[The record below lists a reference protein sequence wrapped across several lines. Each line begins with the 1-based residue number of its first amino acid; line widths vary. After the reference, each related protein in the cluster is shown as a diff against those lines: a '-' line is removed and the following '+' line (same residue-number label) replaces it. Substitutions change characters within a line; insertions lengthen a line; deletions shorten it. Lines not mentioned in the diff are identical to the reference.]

1 MGKTF
6 SARGRIVFEKGR
18 GSTYFG
24 KYGHE
29 LRAKRLGMPDWNG
42 VRAKRA
48 AMNKA
53 IAHLLVLLALGT
65 NGWADSPAEEVPE
78 AAVAERPSLGK
89 RLLWYAPNRVMDL
102 MDVFRLRL
110 RVGPGLAAN
119 FRLTDYGA
127 FYVGRYDAI
136 YAGLPGPRGAHRLRS
151 PAGVESL
158 HGVVIAGVDAT
169 DDTRKGPEY
178 GVAEVDVGVQLLLV
192 GAEAGVDA
200 AEIGDFIGGLLL
212 FDPEGDD
219 FPRKRTEIPE
229 KTSAIALGAG
239 EGVFA
244 VDPKPERFASMG
256 ARMDY
261 LHANVQRRISE
272 PLRATD
278 AYFADD
284 SDAPI
289 VPPQAQV
296 RLGLYGSAWEGKDFE
311 FELKP
316 NVEMDVELPNLKRRL
331 RVFVETERAN
341 DLPERDTANN
351 EDKGLNVGARKW
363 FEKLNLSADVGVKA
377 QWPPEAFARLI
388 WTREWEFGKWGM
400 RPEQRIFYETDDGFG
415 ALGTL
420 RNSRWLGAGSEGLF
434 QQNLSAKWST
444 ETETLTWSAS
454 ASFARVPALLDENLR
469 GKNAGWEDS
478 ARAQAIRY
486 TCFGSDGSVDSH
498 RVVLG
503 FRGPLYKRWI
513 YWEADPGLE
522 WHRED
527 DYETT
532 FMFRCGIDMLFWGRA
547 YE

>member
-1 MGKTF
+1 MKKT
-6 SARGRIVFEKGR
+6 I
-18 GSTYFG
+18 
-24 KYGHE
+24 
-29 LRAKRLGMPDWNG
+29 
-42 VRAKRA
+42 
-48 AMNKA
+48 A
-53 IAHLLVLLALGT
+53 ILLAMAALVSDGRAEGLG
-65 NGWADSPAEEVPE
+65 ADVPE
-78 AAVAERPSLGK
+78 GEGAERPSLGT

-102 MDVFRLRL
+102 LDVFRLRL
-110 RVGPGLAAN
+110 REGPCLAAN
-119 FRLTDYGA
+119 FRMTDYGA
-127 FYVGRYDAI
+127 FYVGRYDSI
-136 YAGLPGPRGAHRLRS
+136 YAGLPGPRSPHRLRW
-151 PAGVESL
+151 PVGMESL
-158 HGVVIAGVDAT
+158 HGAVIAGVDAT
-169 DDTRKGPEY
+169 DDTRHGPEY
-178 GVAEVDVGVQLLLV
+178 GAAEIDVGVQLLLA

-212 FDPEGDD
+212 FDPRGDD
-219 FPRKRTEIPE
+219 FPRKKPE
-229 KTSAIALGAG
+229 LPEQTSAIALGEG
-239 EGVFA
+239 EGAFA
-244 VDPKPERFASMG
+244 VDPKPERFGSMG

-261 LHANVQRRISE
+261 LHLNVQRRISE

-296 RLGLYGSAWEGKDFE
+296 RLGLYGSVWEGRKFE
-311 FELKP
+311 FEVTP

-331 RVFVETERAN
+331 RVFVETTRAN
-341 DLPERDTANN
+341 DLPERDATTN
-351 EDKGLNVGARKW
+351 EDKGINVGARKW

-377 QWPPEAFARLI
+377 QWLPEAFARLI
-388 WTREWEFGKWGM
+388 WTREWEFGKWGV

-420 RNSRWLGAGSEGLF
+420 RNSRWLGDGNEGMF

-454 ASFARVPALLDENLR
+454 ASFVRVPALLDENLR

-478 ARAQAIRY
+478 ARAQALRY

-498 RVVLG
+498 RVILG

-522 WHRED
+522 WHRDD

-532 FMFRCGIDMLFWGRA
+532 YVFRCGIDMLFWGRA